1 MWIYDVLNALFFFVH
16 RLLELL
22 GILFSIL
29 LIPVSILFAVLS
41 MDSKHVGAYSRYI
54 IDTRV
59 NKLRTFSFTLKL
71 TIDNNIPK
79 VRLQHYDDDAAD
91 AAKRINDTKFP
102 SIHAC
107 ITRSFKEAG
116 KYSFVIFQTNG
127 AASTFIQLRMDT
139 GIYLVDLPLTPLT
152 LNRDYAIDYIKL
164 LRAQGLKKTQ
174 PGTIYINK
182 TYSIY
187 EERPELT
194 IIQANLGRDMETAAT
209 FCSNVFTKL
218 FKTNAIPEVIVG

>member
-1 MWIYDVLNALFFFVH
+1 MWIYDILNSLLFFIQRF
-16 RLLELL
+16 LELL

-29 LIPVSILFAVLS
+29 LLPFSILFAGLS
-41 MDSKHVGAYSRYI
+41 MDVNHLMAYSRYI
-54 IDTRV
+54 IHSRI
-59 NKLRTFSFTLKL
+59 NRLRTFSFTFQL
-71 TIDNNIPK
+71 TINNNMPS
-79 VRLQHYDDDAAD
+79 VHLQHYDDDTAD
-91 AAKRINDTKFP
+91 ATKQLNETKFT

-107 ITRSFKEAG
+107 IVKSFQEAG

-127 AASTFIQLRMDT
+127 AASAFIQLRMDT
-139 GIYLVDLPLTPLT
+139 GIYLIELPLTPLT
-152 LNRDYAIDYIKL
+152 LNRDYAIDFIKM
-164 LRAQGLKKTQ
+164 LRIQGLKKTQ

-194 IIQANLGRDMETAAT
+194 IIQANLGRDIETAAS
-209 FCSNVFTKL
+209 FCSTVFTKL